1 MFRQDGRYF
10 WLIAALFT
18 VFLPHTAM
26 AESRL
31 TAAAG
36 AFDFFKG
43 NHVSAAAAFELRG
56 PVISPSWQ
64 SETFLGFAPTLGVL
78 ATSDEGGLVYAMIEL
93 PFVLGP
99 QKNYEVSLSGGFAAY
114 EQGDSALDM
123 GGTAQ
128 FVYDKDGKQLVD
140 TILRYEEIE
149 EGFATVVDK
158 LGITDIELD
167 RFNQSYHAPWTEA
180 YALDTFE
187 MVKQFAQPDADAFG
201 YPDEASAYGIS

>member
-1 MFRQDGRYF
+1 LFRQDGRYF

-128 FVYDKDGKQLVD
+128 FVLGASFSRGLANGHRLGVTVRHFSNAGLHNRNPGTDVIMAAW
-140 TILRYEEIE
+140 TVP
-149 EGFATVVDK
+149 FAK
-158 LGITDIELD
+158 
-167 RFNQSYHAPWTEA
+167 
-180 YALDTFE
+180 
-187 MVKQFAQPDADAFG
+187 
-201 YPDEASAYGIS
+201 